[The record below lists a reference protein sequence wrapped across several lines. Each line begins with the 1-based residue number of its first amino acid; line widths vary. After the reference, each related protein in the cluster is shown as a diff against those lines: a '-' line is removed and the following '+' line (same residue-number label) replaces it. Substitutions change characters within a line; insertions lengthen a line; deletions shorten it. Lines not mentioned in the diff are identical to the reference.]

1 MAKAKKEVTPEV
13 ANEINL
19 EKTGDEKPS
28 ATQTIPPV
36 VEEVEN
42 PKASSEE
49 VITGESDATEHELA
63 QGMLPKKKSM
73 DFKVDPNEVKAV
85 AYAAEDMVAMYDKFV
100 KKFNGKP
107 DEIFINT
114 VTLEKLGYRDTVSA
128 LGLHIRESSVY
139 NENELVL
146 AIS

>member
-1 MAKAKKEVTPEV
+1 MGKNRKVVTPEV

-19 EKTGDEKPS
+19 EKTGDDKPS
-28 ATQTIPPV
+28 ATQNVPPV
-36 VEEVEN
+36 EEKVDD
-42 PKASSEE
+42 PKVTSEE
-49 VITGESDATEHELA
+49 VTTGESEATSHELA
-63 QGMLPKKKSM
+63 QGMLPKRKSM

-100 KKFNGKP
+100 KKFNAKP
-107 DEIFINT
+107 DEIFVNT
-114 VTLEKLGYRDTVSA
+114 LTLEKLGYRDTVSA

-139 NENELVL
+139 KETKIVL